1 MRTRQREHRAVRALL
16 PSSLFSRVLCGAL
29 LLPRAADRPRPS
41 LFACGLGRRPAR
53 YLAHGEAIRHAKRLE
68 PRALDDLKRYDP
80 EMAQGLEWVL
90 RHPGAED
97 LGLDFDELPGLD
109 PAPVTD
115 ASKADF
121 VRRKVRHVLLEC
133 RRDGL
138 EAVRSGFWQAMVDLS
153 PEATLFLRLLSATD
167 WSLLLCGED
176 GLTAEAVADT
186 LRFNGYPKQSRIPAW
201 LPLAV

>member
-121 VRRKVRHVLLEC
+121 VRRKVRHV
-133 RRDGL
+133 
-138 EAVRSGFWQAMVDLS
+138 
-153 PEATLFLRLLSATD
+153 
-167 WSLLLCGED
+167 
-176 GLTAEAVADT
+176 
-186 LRFNGYPKQSRIPAW
+186 
-201 LPLAV
+201 PL